1 MEKTN
6 IWEYVKSMVF
16 TVIAMVVIYIILS
29 FVGQRTVVS
38 GNSMYP
44 RLKNNDNILVNK
56 LAYKV
61 GDVERFDVVIFP
73 HYNEAIGKEVFYV
86 KRVIGLPGEMVRV
99 DKGLI
104 YINGELLTE
113 YYGCYD
119 EELPYYNGIAGEE
132 IYVGEDEY
140 FVLGDNRN
148 NSEDSRTFGCIK
160 KDDLTGKAFLK
171 VYPFSDISYVK

>member
-1 MEKTN
+1 MKQNT
-6 IWEYVKSMVF
+6 IWEYVRTMVY
-16 TVIAMVVIYIILS
+16 TVIAMIVIYVLLS
-29 FVGQRTVVS
+29 LVGQRTIVS

-56 LAYKV
+56 LAYKFD
-61 GDVERFDVVIFP
+61 DVERFDVVIFP
-73 HYNEAIGKEVFYV
+73 HYNEAMKKDVFYV
-86 KRVIGLPGEMVRV
+86 KRVIGLPGELVRV

-160 KDDLTGKAFLK
+160 KDELTGKAFLK
-171 VYPFSDISYVK
+171 IYPFSDISFVK

>member
-1 MEKTN
+1 MRKSN
-6 IWEYVKSMVF
+6 IWEYVKSMGF
-16 TVIAMVVIYIILS
+16 TVIAMIAIYIILS

-44 RLKNNDNILVNK
+44 RLRDNDNILVNK
-56 LAYKV
+56 LAYKL

-73 HYNEAIGKEVFYV
+73 HYNETMQKEVYYV
-86 KRVIGLPGEMVRV
+86 KRVIGLPGEMVRI

-119 EELPYYNGIAGEE
+119 DDLPYYNGIAGEE

-148 NSEDSRTFGCIK
+148 NSEASRTFGCIK
-160 KDDLTGKAFLK
+160 KDDLTGQAFVK
-171 VYPFSDISYVK
+171 IYPFSDISWVK

>member
-1 MEKTN
+1 MRNTN
-6 IWEYVKSMVF
+6 VWEYVKSMVF
-16 TVIAMVVIYIILS
+16 TVIAMLAIYIILS

-44 RLKNNDNILVNK
+44 RLKNDDNILVNK

-73 HYNEAIGKEVFYV
+73 HYNETMQEEVYYV
-86 KRVIGLPGEMVRV
+86 KRIIGLPGEMVRV

-119 EELPYYNGIAGEE
+119 DDLPYYNGLAGEE

-171 VYPFSDISYVK
+171 IYPFSDISFVK